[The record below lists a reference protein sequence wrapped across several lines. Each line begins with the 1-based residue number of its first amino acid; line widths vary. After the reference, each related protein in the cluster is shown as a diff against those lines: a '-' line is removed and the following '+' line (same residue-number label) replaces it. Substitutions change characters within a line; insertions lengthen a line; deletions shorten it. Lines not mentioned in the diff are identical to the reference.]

1 MFKFKKHNIC
11 PLCNKESKKVSSLTI
26 KSMIKNEY
34 KKNMTNFEGFH
45 FCSNANCN
53 VIYFQEEKIIKQCE
67 LIKKVGLKEWT
78 NPKTICYCFNLT
90 KEKIIESLLLHGKNY
105 VLNNIKKKMNKS
117 ACDCKRNNPSGQ
129 CCLKDINKT
138 INELRMVL

>member
-1 MFKFKKHNIC
+1 MGYFIKEDIMFKFKKHNIC
-11 PLCNKESKKVSSLTI
+11 PLCNKESSLTI

-90 KEKIIESLLLHGKNY
+90 KEKY
-105 VLNNIKKKMNKS
+105 RKKKNTKIIN
-117 ACDCKRNNPSGQ
+117 RNR
-129 CCLKDINKT
+129 KT
-138 INELRMVL
+138 KEKT